1 MTAPTARRGWL
12 ALVLAGTLA
21 LSGCSLLGGGG
32 TVKGQGAPTGAA
44 TPTGGVTD
52 PAQDPAL
59 ATFYGQKLD
68 WSGCGGG
75 VQCGWLTVPVDWAQ
89 PAGETLRLRVGRVK
103 AGGDRI
109 GSLVFNPGGPGVG
122 AVQYLKFAD
131 RLWRRPIRQAYD
143 LVTFDPR
150 GVGESDPV
158 RCLPDAQL
166 DTYTAADST
175 PDDQAEVDSTVAL
188 VKQFAAACVANSGP
202 QLRHLDTVSVARDMD
217 VLRAALGEKLLV
229 YHGTSYGTY
238 LGAWYAQ
245 TFPWRVGRFL
255 LDSAVDPS
263 LTPAEYVEG
272 QARGF
277 SRALRA
283 FVDDCLQADRCP
295 LRGSPEQAMAQVGSL
310 VQAADAN
317 PLRTDQPNRPL
328 TQSLMITGIGQAL
341 YSTALWEGLQQG
353 LKEALSG
360 DGTTL
365 LKLADEYL
373 ERDSKGHYG
382 QTLAANPSMY
392 CLDFGDSRSVAEV
405 AAAAEALKAK
415 YPPLGD
421 SIGWGALSCTQ
432 WPIPAVLKPQ
442 KLTAE
447 GAAPIL
453 VVGTVDDPATPYEWA
468 EGLASQ
474 LSSGRLLTWNG
485 HQHTAYNQGSDCID
499 QAVEAYLLA
508 GTLPPDGKRCN

>member
-1 MTAPTARRGWL
+1 MNGPSFRRGRP
-12 ALVLAGTLA
+12 ALLVVVALL
-21 LSGCSLLGGGG
+21 LSGCSLLGGGS
-32 TVKGQGAPTGAA
+32 VEGQGAPTGSAA
-44 TPTGGVTD
+44 PPAGVKD
-52 PAQDPAL
+52 PAEDPAL
-59 ATFYGQKLD
+59 KQFYGQKLS

-75 VQCGWLTVPVDWAQ
+75 VECSWLTVPVDWAQ
-89 PAGETLRLRVGRVK
+89 PGGETLRVRVGRVEAK
-103 AGGDRI
+103 GDRI
-109 GSLVFNPGGPGVG
+109 GSLVFNPGGPGVS
-122 AVQYLKFAD
+122 AIQYLKFAD
-131 RLWRRPIRQAYD
+131 RLWRRPLRQAYD

-158 RCLPDAQL
+158 ECLPDSRL
-166 DTYTAADST
+166 DAYTAADST

-188 VKQFAAACVANSGP
+188 VKEFAAACVANSGP

-283 FVDDCLQADRCP
+283 FVEDCLDAERCP
-295 LRGSPEQAMAQVGSL
+295 LRGTPEQAMAQVGSL
-310 VQAADAN
+310 VQKADAN
-317 PLRTDQPNRPL
+317 PLRTDDPKRPL

-341 YSTALWEGLQQG
+341 YSTSLWEGLQQG
-353 LKEALSG
+353 LKEALTG
-360 DGTTL
+360 DGSTL

-373 ERDSKGHYG
+373 ERDAKGHYG

-392 CLDFGDSRSVAEV
+392 CLDFGDRRPVAEV
-405 AAAAEALKAK
+405 EADAEALKAK

-421 SIGWGALSCTQ
+421 SIGWGALTCTQ

-442 KLTAE
+442 KLTAQ

-468 EGLASQ
+468 QGLASQ

-485 HQHTAYNQGSDCID
+485 HQHTAYNAGSDCID

-508 GTLPPDGKRCN
+508 GTLPPEGKRCD